1 MFENLNIMCGKRG
14 ARAYNRK
21 RRNEQTEIDRGDHRE
36 EVFVTHKV
44 FVIKIFS
51 IDAFPAHAIKM
62 GKITALDHEIWD
74 DAMKF
79 TPFIV

>member
-1 MFENLNIMCGKRG
+1 MT
-14 ARAYNRK
+14 Y
-21 RRNEQTEIDRGDHRE
+21 
-36 EVFVTHKV
+36 KV